1 MLLKIAWRNVWR
13 SPLRSFVVI
22 GSVAVGIWSVVTL
35 LGFSFGLIQGFI
47 DNALRYQVS
56 HIQLHHPDFPEDK
69 EIQFVL
75 SDAGKKVAEINEMES
90 VASATMRT
98 LVNGMISTAAGTRG
112 GTVRG
117 IEPETEAKTT
127 SLKEKLIEGTYFS
140 DKKNQLLIG
149 KPLAKKLNLKLRKKV
164 VIQFQNLEGDIVAG
178 AFRIAGIFDTK
189 NTLYDEM
196 NVFVKRTDLN
206 RLLGDPTV
214 AHEIAIYLKD
224 GKTLDTDVA
233 ALQAKYPDVLTEN
246 YRAISPDVKL
256 YETNIGISSTIFI
269 FLFMLALIFGIIN
282 TMLMAVLERNKELG
296 MLMAIGMNKA
306 KVFKMILLET
316 IFLAVV
322 GAPIGIFLSWITI
335 KYFSN
340 IGLDLTS
347 FSAGLEQMGMDTII
361 YPVTEPSLYLQIT
374 IAVVLTAFLAAI
386 YPALKAIKLRP
397 VEAMRKI

>member
-22 GSVAVGIWSVVTL
+22 GSVAVGIWSVITL

-69 EIQFVL
+69 EIKFVL
-75 SDAGKKVAEINEMES
+75 PDAAEKVAAIHQMEG

-117 IEPETEAKTT
+117 IEPETEATTT
-127 SLKEKLIEGTYFS
+127 SLKDKIIEGTYFS

-189 NTLYDEM
+189 NTIYDEM
-196 NVFVKRTDLN
+196 NVFVKRADLN
-206 RLLGDPTV
+206 RLLGDPNI

-224 GKTLDTDVA
+224 SQTLDTDVA
-233 ALQAKYPDVLTEN
+233 TLQNKYPNVLTEN

-256 YETNIGISSTIFI
+256 YETNIGVSSTIFI

-296 MLMAIGMNKA
+296 MLMAVGMNKG

-316 IFLAVV
+316 IFLGIV
-322 GAPIGIFLSWITI
+322 GAPVGIFLAWSTI
-335 KYFSN
+335 KYFST
-340 IGLDLTS
+340 IGLDLTA

-361 YPVTEPSLYLQIT
+361 YPVSEPSLYLQIT

-397 VEAMRKI
+397 IEAMRKI

>member
-22 GSVAVGIWSVVTL
+22 GSVAVGIWSVITL
-35 LGFSFGLIQGFI
+35 LGFSFGLVQGFI

-69 EIQFVL
+69 DIKYGL
-75 SDAGKKVAEINEMES
+75 AGAIEKVNEINQMS
-90 VASATMRT
+90 GVASATMRT

-117 IEPETEAKTT
+117 IEPETEATTT
-127 SLKEKLIEGTYFS
+127 SLKEKIIKGTYFS

-178 AFRIAGIFDTK
+178 AFRVVGIYDTK

-196 NVFVKRTDLN
+196 NVFVKRADLN
-206 RLLGDPTV
+206 RLLGGPNI
-214 AHEIAIYLKD
+214 AHEIAVYLKD
-224 GKTLDTDVA
+224 AKTLDADVRT
-233 ALQAKYPDVLTEN
+233 LQSKYPNVLTEN

-256 YETNIGISSTIFI
+256 YETNIGVSSTIFI

-296 MLMAIGMNKA
+296 MLMAVGMNKG

-316 IFLAVV
+316 IFLGIV
-322 GAPIGIFLSWITI
+322 GAPIGIFLSWLTI
-335 KYFSN
+335 MYFSK

-347 FSAGLEQMGMDTII
+347 FAAGLEQMGMDTII
-361 YPVTEPSLYLQIT
+361 YPVSEPSLYFQIT